1 MGFYEVFA
9 LENFD
14 LVRIF
19 PRETELKNPNRA
31 GEILRDGKNLDE
43 RLQGANRK
51 TPVKYPEPKARMQ
64 WGRAPQFRRTR
75 SGEVSFLLYRTLS

>member
-1 MGFYEVFA
+1 MAFTEVFA
-9 LENFD
+9 LENFY

-19 PRETELKNPNRA
+19 EATHKNPNRA

-51 TPVKYPEPKARMQ
+51 TPVKCPE
-64 WGRAPQFRRTR
+64 R
-75 SGEVSFLLYRTLS
+75 SENAMWSIEVAKVG